1 MVRGLALVSLVNPT
15 GLFRDASAASTLAPH
30 RLRSREGSRSR
41 RMPRESRNVPE
52 DLPKERRCQVA
63 LGQLEDEIP
72 GMADEATAGLE
83 QPLLEAREG
92 PALDGERQDQSAQQI
107 AEIVGDDAQDQPDL
121 VGPEP
126 VTGVASPI
134 G

>member
-15 GLFRDASAASTLAPH
+15 GLFRDTSAASTLAPH
-30 RLRSREGSRSR
+30 RLRSRVGSRSR
-41 RMPRESRNVPE
+41 RMPRESRDATE

-63 LGQLEDEIP
+63 LGQP
-72 GMADEATAGLE
+72 ADEATAGLE

-107 AEIVGDDAQDQPDL
+107 AEIVGDDTQEQPDL